1 MTLLLSSTS
10 TVISQYYNIQVSY
23 TTPRTSDF
31 IYSCNLYPF
40 PHMSRKCKH
49 NSRSI
54 PASTL
59 RGCTS
64 VVFWLKVQWNTLQT
78 RTNLFRFPLSA
89 MVSFVAAVFVI
100 SKKYIYIYKLGSLL
114 TRGLALLCSVSSLS
128 APRMCRWNCRF
139 VHRPSSWS
147 EQSHLFQRHR
157 CLWCIGLTF
166 SFCFAFRWV
175 LNKQTKKTTQYFL
188 VITAR
193 NKILSIFLYSKKTSN
208 NCWTVSIWIM

>member
-89 MVSFVAAVFVI
+89 TVSFVAAVFVI
-100 SKKYIYIYKLGSLL
+100 SRNIYIYINWALFLPGDLLFCVVFLLSLL
-114 TRGLALLCSVSSLS
+114 LGCADETADLFTGPVPEVSNPISSKDTAVSDVLDWHLAFVLLSG
-128 APRMCRWNCRF
+128 
-139 VHRPSSWS
+139 
-147 EQSHLFQRHR
+147 E
-157 CLWCIGLTF
+157 
-166 SFCFAFRWV
+166 
-175 LNKQTKKTTQYFL
+175 Y
-188 VITAR
+188 
-193 NKILSIFLYSKKTSN
+193 
-208 NCWTVSIWIM
+208 